1 MDSVDSVCLPVPCVN
16 EEFGVPRY
24 DCLFEKAAEVATTE
38 YLMFSN
44 SDMLYFDV
52 LALFFFWFST
62 P

>member
-1 MDSVDSVCLPVPCVN
+1 VN